1 LRDIVDSCGAAAN
14 FRVRQFH
21 KIEIGDGVQ
30 KSARSFADFLTV
42 EKMAGILVRNADGK
56 RLHFCGKTESSKK
69 FRDVA
74 SFSCESAGLRVLGLV
89 RGKKM
94 IVFLERGA
102 AASRVGDDGVKIL
115 AKKRGEILSR
125 EIAGGIT
132 NARVG
137 SKRAAAKLF
146 LGNHNFA
153 AVGGEDAD
161 GGFVE
166 LRESDVGD
174 TACEE
179 GHARAARTSG
189 GKGRT
194 EAAKEKIVVD
204 AREEAFALGE
214 TKKFQNANAARN
226 GLQAG
231 TLVETYDVGEVDE
244 PVRLGE
250 QVAEHKIARDGGE
263 PGAGIIALDA
273 GAGMLNE
280 LSIFDAGR
288 AGRFAR
294 PAVQAFVDVIDE
306 GIGDGLLV
314 QFDLDHLMDAA
325 ARRIGLEVPQAV
337 GGAGVETEAAVNATG
352 IVFVNESL
360 AGDSRAGHG

>member
-1 LRDIVDSCGAAAN
+1 
-14 FRVRQFH
+14 
-21 KIEIGDGVQ
+21 
-30 KSARSFADFLTV
+30 
-42 EKMAGILVRNADGK
+42 MAGILVRNADGK

-146 LGNHNFA
+146 LGNYNFA

-166 LRESDVGD
+166 LRES
-174 TACEE
+174 
-179 GHARAARTSG
+179 
-189 GKGRT
+189 
-194 EAAKEKIVVD
+194 
-204 AREEAFALGE
+204 
-214 TKKFQNANAARN
+214 
-226 GLQAG
+226 
-231 TLVETYDVGEVDE
+231 
-244 PVRLGE
+244 
-250 QVAEHKIARDGGE
+250 DGGE

>member
-1 LRDIVDSCGAAAN
+1 
-14 FRVRQFH
+14 
-21 KIEIGDGVQ
+21 
-30 KSARSFADFLTV
+30 
-42 EKMAGILVRNADGK
+42 MAGILVRNADGK

-146 LGNHNFA
+146 LGNYNFA

-194 EAAKEKIVVD
+194 ETAKEKIVVD

-231 TLVETYDVGEVDE
+231 TLVETYDVGAV
-244 PVRLGE
+244 
-250 QVAEHKIARDGGE
+250 
-263 PGAGIIALDA
+263 DA

-325 ARRIGLEVPQAV
+325 ARRI
-337 GGAGVETEAAVNATG
+337 
-352 IVFVNESL
+352 
-360 AGDSRAGHG
+360 